1 MLPFILTGV
10 GIASLITAYLT
21 DGFGLWSDDSSE
33 KYLAILGL
41 SGAGKT
47 RLQYYFRGKHYVEG
61 ESITGAFGKELG
73 QAKITEGK
81 RTIVIKKGHDI
92 EGTLNGLKDYTTSE
106 INKAD
111 IIFFLFDMR
120 NLLSQK
126 EKDNVLGYFD
136 FVFVKNT
143 LKKKIVLLG
152 THCDESKGFNASKLF
167 RTQVEEIFS
176 SYLSDTYTD
185 SKNHIEEI
193 LLVNLK
199 SDKDLRLI
207 KQKLFK

>member
-1 MLPFILTGV
+1 
-10 GIASLITAYLT
+10 
-21 DGFGLWSDDSSE
+21 
-33 KYLAILGL
+33 
-41 SGAGKT
+41 
-47 RLQYYFRGKHYVEG
+47 
-61 ESITGAFGKELG
+61 
-73 QAKITEGK
+73 
-81 RTIVIKKGHDI
+81 
-92 EGTLNGLKDYTTSE
+92 
-106 INKAD
+106 
-111 IIFFLFDMR
+111 MR